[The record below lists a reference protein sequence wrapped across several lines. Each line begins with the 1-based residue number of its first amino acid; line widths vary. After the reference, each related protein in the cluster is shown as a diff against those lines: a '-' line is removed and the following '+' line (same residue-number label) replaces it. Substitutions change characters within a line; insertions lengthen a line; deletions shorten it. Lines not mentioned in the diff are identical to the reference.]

1 VWDVTE
7 DGAIK
12 AMRRLR
18 KTYGAPDE
26 FTWQALRRTC
36 STYLVNSSIFG
47 SASAYQ
53 AAKQCGH
60 SVLVMERNYSGVV
73 RGIDPALRD
82 LESVLGIESLAGRVV
97 RQVSEGRP
105 STVAASR

>member
-1 VWDVTE
+1 MTE

-18 KTYGAPDE
+18 KTFGAPPQ
-26 FTWQALRRTC
+26 FSWQACRRTT
-36 STYLVNSSIFG
+36 STFLVNSPGIFG

-60 SVLVMERNYSGVV
+60 GVQVMERNYSGLVHGV
-73 RGIDPALRD
+73 DPTLRD
-82 LESVLGIESLAGRVV
+82 LESVLGIEALADRMV
-97 RQVSEGRP
+97 RQVSEGQP
-105 STVAASR
+105 SAAASH